1 MIEENLYQT
10 TTTATTAAENKIWIN
25 QIIMSDS
32 LCEGKQT
39 IYVYA
44 KKTATANCNINK
56 QMMMM
61 MMNGT
66 ERNKTEQNKTK
77 ANPNEM
83 LDLNFTS
90 YKQNI
95 NICMYWQISWL
106 RMAFNLFAL
115 LFSFCLR
122 ISYCCCLDFVMSCS
136 LCERRRCVFNEKQKN
151 TDVRLNSYMF

>member
-1 MIEENLYQT
+1 
-10 TTTATTAAENKIWIN
+10 
-25 QIIMSDS
+25 MSDS

-95 NICMYWQISWL
+95 NICMYWQIS
-106 RMAFNLFAL
+106 
-115 LFSFCLR
+115 
-122 ISYCCCLDFVMSCS
+122 
-136 LCERRRCVFNEKQKN
+136 
-151 TDVRLNSYMF
+151 